1 MLKYNFMII
10 NFYYKI
16 NNKEEYQTFEF
27 KTNEENLLKV
37 IKNDDTYILDKSE
50 TLKKLENLKIYESLY
65 MAILGWEINNL
76 HIELSF

>member
-16 NNKEEYQTFEF
+16 NNKEEFKRFEF
-27 KTNEENLLKV
+27 KNNAENLLKV

>member
-1 MLKYNFMII
+1 MII

-16 NNKEEYQTFEF
+16 NNKEEYQTFKF
-27 KTNEENLLKV
+27 NNNDHNLLKV

-50 TLKKLENLKIYESLY
+50 TLKNLENLKLYESLY
-65 MAILGWEINNL
+65 MVILGWEINNL

>member
-1 MLKYNFMII
+1 MII

-16 NNKEEYQTFEF
+16 NNKEEYQTFKF
-27 KTNEENLLKV
+27 NNNDDNLLKV

-50 TLKKLENLKIYESLY
+50 TLKNLENLKLYESLY
-65 MAILGWEINNL
+65 MVILGWEINNL